1 MCFLF
6 VLEKTTFTNLKLKL
20 KRLWQKAKNSNGCK
34 RYLHFGSHAANLV
47 IPFRFA
53 WNNIWWLFALNVPWS
68 FYIKKMLIILRN
80 TPTKHWKFSEK
91 AHIGKFRISWN
102 EITEK
107 YIFFFFQ
114 PSVFSILVK
123 MWTPVFAFYFCLINL
138 WHK

>member
-20 KRLWQKAKNSNGCK
+20 KRLWQKAKNSNGC
-34 RYLHFGSHAANLV
+34 
-47 IPFRFA
+47 IC
-53 WNNIWWLFALNVPWS
+53 WFALRQSCGESCNTFQICLKQHLMVVCLKRAMIIL
-68 FYIKKMLIILRN
+68 YKKMLIILRN